1 MTQNYK
7 ENAQVK
13 PLYMADATLLEC
25 KARITKLG
33 RSEVNKKPFQWIQLD
48 QTIFHPKGG
57 GQLNDAGTI
66 DGVQVS
72 YVHKEL
78 FDKSRLDQFAILH
91 CFAEDTTLSFEEGTE
106 VLLSVDAELRYLS
119 SRMHT
124 AGHVIA
130 DTVKMIFPELEGYH
144 GNHDPK
150 DGYVKFKM
158 KAPELVYEKQDIIA
172 KVEPAVALLIAQ
184 DLPVT
189 IVTLASGMR
198 AIQIGE
204 HDPMTCGGTHV
215 KHLQEIGAVEIHD
228 VSINKKESVLTVKYR
243 L

>member
-1 MTQNYK
+1 MT
-7 ENAQVK
+7 
-13 PLYMADATLLEC
+13 DATLLEC
-25 KARITKLG
+25 KAHITKRG
-33 RSEVNKKPFQWIQLD
+33 CSEINKKPVQWIELN

-57 GQLNDAGTI
+57 GQLSDAGTI

-91 CFAEDTTLSFEEGTE
+91 CFAENE
-106 VLLSVDAELRYLS
+106 VLPFKEGDEVALFIDAVQRAIS

-130 DTVKMIFPELEGYH
+130 DTVKMIFPELEAYH

-158 KAPELVYEKQDIIA
+158 RAPEIIYEKQDIID
-172 KVEPAVALLIAQ
+172 KVQPAIAIQIAQ
-184 DLPVT
+184 DLPVS
-189 IVTLASGMR
+189 IVTLASSMR

-204 HDPMTCGGTHV
+204 GVPMTCGGTHV
-215 KHLQEIGAVEIHD
+215 KSLREIGPVEIHD
-228 VSINKKESVLTVKYR
+228 ISINKKESILTVKYR
-243 L
+243 F